1 MFAMPVFDVAG
12 PGVVLFM
19 VGAGLG
25 GLCILTLVITLLE
38 AIVLLLL
45 KWGTFGRSLVAALV
59 MNLVTTMIGFG
70 MLVFMKGDA
79 VYLGLLLDFLLSI
92 LIEGGVLM
100 LFKRGAPRA
109 NWIAALSANAAS
121 YLIIILPLFIF
132 GLP

>member
-1 MFAMPVFDVAG
+1 MFAMPAFDVAG

-79 VYLGLLLDFLLSI
+79 VYLALVLDFILSV

-100 LFKRGAPRA
+100 LFRRGAARA
-109 NWIAALSANAAS
+109 NWVAALSANAAS
-121 YLIIILPLFIF
+121 YLIIILPIFIF

>member
-12 PGVVLFM
+12 PGVLLFM

-45 KWGTFGRSLVAALV
+45 KWGSFGRSLAAALV

-100 LFKRGAPRA
+100 LFRRGAARA
-109 NWIAALSANAAS
+109 NWIASLNANAAS
-121 YLIIILPLFIF
+121 YLIIILPIFIF

>member
-109 NWIAALSANAAS
+109 NWVAALAANAAS

>member
-1 MFAMPVFDVAG
+1 M
-12 PGVVLFM
+12 LFM

-45 KWGTFGRSLVAALV
+45 KWGSFGRSLAAALV

-100 LFKRGAPRA
+100 LFRRGAARA
-109 NWIAALSANAAS
+109 NWIASLSANAAS
-121 YLIIILPLFIF
+121 YLIIILPIFIF

>member
-12 PGVVLFM
+12 PGVLLFM

-45 KWGTFGRSLVAALV
+45 KWGSFGRSLAAALV

-100 LFKRGAPRA
+100 LFRRGAARA
-109 NWIAALSANAAS
+109 NWIASLSANAAS
-121 YLIIILPLFIF
+121 YLIIILPIFIF

>member
-45 KWGTFGRSLVAALV
+45 KWGSFGRSLAAALV

-100 LFKRGAPRA
+100 LFRRGAARA
-109 NWIAALSANAAS
+109 NWIASLSANAAS
-121 YLIIILPLFIF
+121 YLIIILPIFIF

>member
-100 LFKRGAPRA
+100 LFKRGAARA